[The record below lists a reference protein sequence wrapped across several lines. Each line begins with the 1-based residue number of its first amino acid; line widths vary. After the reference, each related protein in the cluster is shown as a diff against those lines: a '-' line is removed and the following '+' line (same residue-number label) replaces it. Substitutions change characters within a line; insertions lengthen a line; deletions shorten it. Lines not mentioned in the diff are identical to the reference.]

1 MKKLITLCI
10 VLVLSSMAVAQV
22 RVGDIVL
29 PYKVNFDGEE
39 LTLNGA
45 GMRSVLG
52 IDTYSGGLY
61 TKTKSSDPKVVLES
75 DESMSVRLNIAS
87 KKVTNNRMIKV
98 FRKGFD
104 DAMFGNTESL
114 DERINKFLELFSTP
128 MQVND
133 FFDLVY
139 IKGGGIKTYKN
150 GEELGYIEG
159 RDFKYALFKI
169 WLGSEPACKLIKNGM
184 LGLGK

>member
-1 MKKLITLCI
+1 MKKIITLTAI
-10 VLVLSSMAVAQV
+10 VLISTLSMAQI

-39 LTLNGA
+39 LSLNGA

-52 IDTYSGGLY
+52 FDTYSGGLY
-61 TKTKSSDPKVVLES
+61 TKKKYNDPKKVLDS
-75 DESMSVRLNIAS
+75 DESMSIRLNIVS

-104 DAMFGNTESL
+104 DAMFGNTQTL
-114 DERINKFLELFSTP
+114 DARIEDFLKLFASP
-128 MQVND
+128 MKIND
-133 FFDLVY
+133 YFDLVY
-139 IKGGGIKTYKN
+139 IKGKGIKTFKN

-169 WLGSEPACKLIKNGM
+169 WLGNEPACKLIKGGM
-184 LGLGK
+184 LGLSK